1 MCDPTLVS
9 IGMGVAGLGTSL
21 YGQHQQRKEVNAYNQ
36 KQDALLARQKALALT
51 EQQNQDGFQVQKN
64 QNVIDEAAKMTAAE
78 PRVQTLRQA
87 EDAATQSNVRALEQA
102 NAVGLNTSDNSGH
115 DSEAYLQ
122 AKADAVARQQ
132 DSAIKLARLFGKSSA
147 ISGAMQSQ
155 ATNALDN
162 TLKEQA
168 LKYQSRQS
176 QRGFDLMSNLIGQQQ
191 QGVRLDANAGQ
202 LASGLG
208 GLFMQ
213 AGMSGIGAQAGGG
226 KGAFDGMFSP
236 SKSSPVF

>member
-1 MCDPTLVS
+1 MCDPVS
-9 IGMGVAGLGTSL
+9 IGMGVAGLGASL
-21 YGQHQQRKEVNAYNQ
+21 YGQNQQRKAVNDYNQ

-78 PRVQTLRQA
+78 PRVQALRQA
-87 EDAATQSNVRALEQA
+87 EDVATQSNVRALEQA
-102 NAVGLNTSDNSGH
+102 NAIGVNQSDNSGH

-132 DSAIKLARLFGKSSA
+132 DSAIKLARLFGQSGA
-147 ISGAMQSQ
+147 IQGAMQSQ

-176 QRGFDLMSNLIGQQQ
+176 QRGFDLMNNLIGQQQ
-191 QGVRLDANAGQ
+191 QGVRLDKNAGQ

-208 GLFMQ
+208 GMFMEMGG
-213 AGMSGIGAQAGGG
+213 AGIG
-226 KGAFDGMFSP
+226 
-236 SKSSPVF
+236 KSLSGV